1 MCSSSKR
8 ALTPSCIAI
17 TTSGRNE
24 RPHQALDMQTPSSV
38 YVPSPRLYQGLEE
51 LEHPFHD
58 WTAVITT
65 CGRIC
70 YRGRKINVSQVFAG
84 QKVGVKQV
92 GDHVWLV
99 TFMHYDLGYF
109 DDETCRL
116 EPIDNPFGPNLLP
129 MSPE

>member
-1 MCSSSKR
+1 M
-8 ALTPSCIAI
+8 T
-17 TTSGRNE
+17 G
-24 RPHQALDMQTPSSV
+24 
-38 YVPSPRLYQGLEE
+38 PR
-51 LEHPFHD
+51 
-58 WTAVITT
+58 WITT

-70 YRGRKINVSQVFAG
+70 YRTRKINVSQVFAG

-92 GDHVWLV
+92 GEHIWLV

-109 DDETCRL
+109 DDETCRR